1 MRTHIYSMHP
11 ARARTSVRA
20 YLWQVV
26 WYCEA
31 KGDAKGSSSW
41 AQAVGGNDVMACVC
55 VLFELCICVCVL
67 FELCLCVC
75 VLFEPCI
82 CVCVLCLLSLVFT
95 VCGLNL
101 LVYEA

>member
-26 WYCEA
+26 WYCKA

-55 VLFELCICVCVL
+55 LLFELCICVR
-67 FELCLCVC
+67 
-75 VLFEPCI
+75 
-82 CVCVLCLLSLVFT
+82 VLCLLSIVFT
-95 VCGLNL
+95 VCGLKL